1 MFRRIFA
8 ITLRDLKSGLRDY
21 MILYVLVAPLLLAVI
36 LKAFVPSAG
45 ANLIHV
51 AVLEDADSA
60 WVEMLG
66 QYGTVEQFK
75 TRDDLIKR
83 VQDTDDVFGVIDT
96 GGNTEVIAAGNE
108 AEGSREMVLSVIN
121 GIANQDLDLPVTLTL
136 SDMGWRL
143 SPLLQH
149 GGNLILLFV
158 SIFGG
163 FIVMFGLVEEKQYK
177 TLAAINVS
185 AVSRSEYV
193 IGKGILGF
201 IIPVLHGYS
210 ILLILGFTGID
221 FLKVTFVI
229 LAIAL
234 IGVIAG
240 FVIGVWQ
247 DNQMAAVSSMKAAFI
262 PLLGSIFG
270 AIFLPDKWL
279 PVLYWSPYYWAFEA
293 VESIILKEA
302 TWLFIL
308 RNCAF
313 ILLISIIVF
322 LLLQKKI
329 RRGMA

>member
-21 MILYVLVAPLLLAVI
+21 MILYVLIAPFLLAII

-45 ANLIHV
+45 ANLISV
-51 AVLEDADSA
+51 AVLDDADTA
-60 WVEMLG
+60 WVETLE
-66 QYGTVEQFK
+66 QYGSVEKFK
-75 TRDDLIKR
+75 TRDELIRR
-83 VQDTDDVFGVIDT
+83 VQDTDDVFAVIDID
-96 GGNTEVIAAGNE
+96 GKFEVIAAGNE
-108 AEGSREMVLSVIN
+108 TEGSREMVLSVIN
-121 GIANQDLDLPVTLTL
+121 GITNQDLALPVTLSI

-149 GGNLILLFV
+149 GSNLIILFV

-163 FIVMFGLVEEKQYK
+163 FVVMFGLVEEKQYK

-201 IIPVLHGYS
+201 IMPILHGFG
-210 ILLILGFTGID
+210 ILLILGFTSID
-221 FLKVTFVI
+221 YLKVSIVI
-229 LAIAL
+229 ISVAL
-234 IGVIAG
+234 IGVIVG
-240 FVIGVWQ
+240 FVIGVWN
-247 DNQMAAVSSMKAAFI
+247 DNQMTAVSSMKMTFL
-262 PLLGSIFG
+262 PLLGSVFG

-279 PVLYWSPYYWAFEA
+279 PVLYWSPYYWAYMA
-293 VESIILKEA
+293 VEGIILKQA

-308 RNCAF
+308 RNCAV
-313 ILLISIIVF
+313 ILLIAVIIF

>member
-45 ANLIHV
+45 ANLIRV

-66 QYGTVEQFK
+66 QYGTVEQFR
-75 TRDDLIKR
+75 TRDELIRR
-83 VQDTDDVFGVIDT
+83 VQDTDDVFAVIVT
-96 GGNTEVIAAGNE
+96 GGEYEVIAAGNE

-121 GIANQDLDLPVTLTL
+121 GIANQDLELPVTLSI
-136 SDMGWRL
+136 SDMGWQL
-143 SPLLQH
+143 SPLLQQ
-149 GGNLILLFV
+149 GSNLILLFV

-163 FIVMFGLVEEKQYK
+163 VIVMFGLVEEKQYK

-201 IIPVLHGYS
+201 IIPVLHGFG
-210 ILLILGFTGID
+210 ILLILGFTSID
-221 FLKVTFVI
+221 YLKVTLVI
-229 LAIAL
+229 LSVAL
-234 IGVIAG
+234 IGVIVG
-240 FVIGVWQ
+240 FVIGVWN
-247 DNQMAAVSSMKAAFI
+247 DNQMTAVSSMKMTFL
-262 PLLGSIFG
+262 PLLGSVFG

-279 PVLYWSPYYWAFEA
+279 PVLYWSPYYWAYEA
-293 VESIILKEA
+293 VDGIILKEA
-302 TWLFIL
+302 SWPFIL
-308 RNCAF
+308 RNCAI
-313 ILLISIIVF
+313 ILLITIVIF